1 MAHLDFKTEQPF
13 AFGECP
19 SVNVAIPM
27 IIPCPESSVP
37 YLRLCPERG
46 NMRCTNLATKVGD
59 VGLTYWDSLAIQWP
73 MTKMCQTICIQKV
86 RHISHKV
93 LNLNTFSENDCNSV
107 QLKLALIT
115 HASLLL

>member
-13 AFGECP
+13 GFGECP
-19 SVNVAIPM
+19 SVNLAIPM
-27 IIPCPESSVP
+27 TIPCPESSVP
-37 YLRLCPERG
+37 YLRLCPG
-46 NMRCTNLATKVGD
+46 NVRCTNLATKVGD
-59 VGLTYWDSLAIQWP
+59 VGLTYWDSFSEVR
-73 MTKMCQTICIQKV
+73 QTICAKQYVCIQKV